1 MHCIL
6 SICQRDSH
14 KTGLLPLHQHQ
25 HVFAPHPALLAQ
37 SDAGQSSSEPLPSA
51 LEVSIFYSTL
61 GSESTKSLL
70 WQNFWKAF
78 LFVKSLTLTLVD
90 NDLHLSLQILLASG
104 RSLVLLQSI
113 SAQNHHLEV
122 QFCATVS
129 FQFPGKL
136 CCKWLFWELTCSKRS
151 FSSCQTLAVEDGK
164 WNLRNFRSAG
174 IPLWAKC
181 TAPGALHGAVCR
193 CISITTRSF
202 CGRP

>member
-14 KTGLLPLHQHQ
+14 KTGLLPLHQHPMCLPRIRR
-25 HVFAPHPALLAQ
+25 FLLNQ
-37 SDAGQSSSEPLPSA
+37 MQDSHHRSSW
-51 LEVSIFYSTL
+51 
-61 GSESTKSLL
+61 SLNILFHTRL
-70 WQNFWKAF
+70 WINKVASLTTAF

-181 TAPGALHGAVCR
+181 TAPGALHGAVCQ

-202 CGRP
+202 CGRL